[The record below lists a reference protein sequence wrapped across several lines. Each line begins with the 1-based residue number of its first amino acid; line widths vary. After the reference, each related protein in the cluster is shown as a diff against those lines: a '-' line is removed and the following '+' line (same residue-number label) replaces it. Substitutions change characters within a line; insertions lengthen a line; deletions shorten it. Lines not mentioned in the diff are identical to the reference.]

1 MAKVDKGPAEMPFL
15 DHLEELRWRLIWS
28 LLALLV
34 GVAIGFVLVVRFE
47 LLNILQAPIAPYLKG
62 AKLVFTHPGDPF
74 SIALATSFIVGTV
87 LALPVIIY
95 QVWGFLSPALYRH
108 EKRVVVPLLIGAVAL
123 FASGAAMA
131 YFVILPVTLRFLLSF
146 QAGSLAPMIT
156 ASDYF
161 GFATTMAL
169 ALGALFELPILIV
182 GLTALGFVRPW
193 MLSRWRKHAL
203 VLSWVVAAVI
213 SPGDFIGTTVLMS
226 VPLYVLYEISIGL
239 SALVYRR
246 QMRRQAAVA
255 GDSFGAPA

>member
-1 MAKVDKGPAEMPFL
+1 MAKGDKGAAEMPFL

-34 GVAIGFVLVVRFE
+34 GMAIGFTLVLRFD
-47 LLNILQAPIAPYLKG
+47 LLDVLQAPIAPYLKG
-62 AKLVFTHPGDPF
+62 TQLVFTHPGDPF
-74 SIALATSFIVGTV
+74 SIVLTTSFIVGTII
-87 LALPVIIY
+87 ALPVIIY

-123 FASGAAMA
+123 FAGGAAMA
-131 YFVILPVTLRFLLSF
+131 YLVILPVTLRFLLGF
-146 QAGSLAPMIT
+146 QAGSLSPMIT
-156 ASDYF
+156 EAEYF

-193 MLSRWRKHAL
+193 MLARWRKHAF

-213 SPGDFIGTTVLMS
+213 SPGDFIGTTVLMAG
-226 VPLYVLYEISIGL
+226 PLYILYEISIGL

-246 QMRRQAAVA
+246 QMRRQASIA
-255 GDSFGAPA
+255 GDVGA

>member
-1 MAKVDKGPAEMPFL
+1 MAKVDKGAAEMPFL

-34 GVAIGFVLVVRFE
+34 GMAIGFSLVLRFD
-47 LLNILQAPIAPYLKG
+47 LLDLLQAPIAPYLKG
-62 AKLVFTHPGDPF
+62 SQLVFTHPGDPF
-74 SIALATSFIVGTV
+74 SIVLTTSFIVGTII
-87 LALPVIIY
+87 ALPVIIY

-108 EKRVVVPLLIGAVAL
+108 EKRVVIPLLIGAVVL
-123 FASGAAMA
+123 FAGGASMA
-131 YFVILPVTLRFLLSF
+131 YFVILPVTLRFLLTF
-146 QAGSLAPMIT
+146 QAGSLTPMIT
-156 ASDYF
+156 AADYF

-193 MLSRWRKHAL
+193 MLTRWRKHAF

-213 SPGDFIGTTVLMS
+213 SPGDFIGTTVLMAA
-226 VPLYVLYEISIGL
+226 PLYVLYEFSIGL

-246 QMRRQAAVA
+246 QMRRQPSIA
-255 GDSFGAPA
+255 GDVGAPA